1 MYYALRIIEKLFI
14 IYFTTYL
21 LSDVLLYLNA
31 LLFFFIRSKKSRS
44 KLDYDYS
51 QHPISIIVP
60 AYNEEV
66 SIITCIENLL
76 ELDYPDYQVII
87 VNDGSKDETMQTVL
101 QHFNVEKTE
110 LKTQDNN
117 LITKK
122 LLAAYR
128 LKSDKN
134 LLILDKENGGKADAI
149 NIGINFAS
157 GKYICTIDADS
168 VLDPD
173 ALKEVVNPFIQNPH
187 TIVTGGQLAVA
198 NDVTIVNNRV
208 QSACVPKN
216 IWVQW
221 QINEYIKSFMISRIG
236 LSKINSLLIMS
247 GAFALFKKQDLNEV
261 GGFLTKMNT
270 FPYILN
276 NVGRGKQTVCEDME
290 IVVRLWKYKKDL
302 KLKAKAIFVP
312 EAVLWTEVPDK
323 ASFLFRQRSR
333 WHQGL
338 AETLTLYRK
347 LLLEPKYGV
356 TGMMALPYYF
366 FFELF
371 SPIMKVLSL
380 VFILV
385 AGYYGVFNA
394 KWVLMLLA
402 GILLTTA
409 IIMSSITLMLE
420 YWSEKY
426 TETTRNALRYKNF
439 KDWLWLLTTG
449 ILSEFTYSF
458 YKIVAQLDGLKNFL
472 RKKHDW
478 KKFDRKGI

>member
-14 IYFTTYL
+14 VYFTAYL
-21 LSDVLLYLNA
+21 VIDILLYVNA
-31 LLFFFIRSKKSRS
+31 LFYFFIRSKKS
-44 KLDYDYS
+44 KPIAQYDYS
-51 QHPISIIVP
+51 HHPISIIVP

-66 SIITCIENLL
+66 SIITCIENLMA
-76 ELDYPDYQVII
+76 LDYPEYQVIL
-87 VNDGSKDETMQTVL
+87 VNDGSTDQTVQKL
-101 QHFNVEKTE
+101 IQHFEVEKIGIGSKSNA
-110 LKTQDNN
+110 LV
-117 LITKK
+117 TKI
-122 LLAAYR
+122 LLAVYR
-128 LKSDKN
+128 LKGNRN

-149 NIGINFAS
+149 NAGINYAS

-173 ALKEVVNPFIQNPH
+173 ALKEVVRPFIENPD

-208 QSACVPKN
+208 QSARVTKN

-236 LSKINSLLIMS
+236 LSKINALLIMS
-247 GAFALFKKQDLNEV
+247 GAFSLFKKRDLNEV
-261 GGFLTKMNT
+261 GGFLTKINT
-270 FPYILN
+270 SPHILK
-276 NVGRGKQTVCEDME
+276 NVGSGKQTVCEDME
-290 IVVRLWKYKKDL
+290 IVVRLWKYKRDQ
-302 KLKAKAIFVP
+302 KLKAKAVFVP
-312 EAVLWTEVPDK
+312 EAVLWTEVPEN
-323 ASFLFRQRSR
+323 ASSLFRQRSR
-333 WHQGL
+333 WHQGM
-338 AETLTLYRK
+338 AETLSIYHK
-347 LLLEPKYGV
+347 AIFEPGYGI
-356 TGMMALPYYF
+356 TGMLALPYYF
-366 FFELF
+366 FFELL
-371 SPIMKVLSL
+371 SPVMKVLSL
-380 VFILV
+380 IFILV

-420 YWSEKY
+420 YWSEKH

-439 KDWLWLLTTG
+439 KDWLWLLITG

-458 YKIVAQLDGLKNFL
+458 FKIVAQLDGLRNFV

-478 KKFDRKGI
+478 RKFERKGI